1 MILSLSGMTFLCI
14 GLAAVVGWP
23 ALATVRE
30 AARALGNRENALP
43 GSGTALD
50 GAAWPD
56 VLRQSGNVPRQAAL
70 ALESARLVL
79 QTEAIALPIGVLLA
93 FLLFRTD
100 AFGAKLLLGLI
111 ILAAFVPLPLHA
123 TAWLGA
129 IGNAGR
135 LQVVGWQ
142 PILVGRSGAAFV
154 HAMATLPWVV
164 LIAGIGLCAVEPEL
178 EESALLDYGP
188 SRVLTAVTLRRAMAA
203 IAAAALAV
211 AVLTAGDMTVTDL
224 LQIRTYAEESYI
236 QYTLGRG
243 PGAAAMVALPPLCLL
258 GALILLVGSALSRLD
273 PSRIASSF
281 ARARVWPLG
290 PWRIPLGL
298 SLLLLVGNTLA
309 LPLYGLVWRAG
320 RVGGRATLGRGPVWS
335 FHGLAGTLG
344 SAAGEIWEPLL
355 WSLIWA
361 AAAAT
366 AATTLALMLG
376 WSARR
381 SRFSNLITIAT
392 LYSRFWNLIAI
403 ATLCLTLAAPGPV
416 AGMALVLAYRM
427 VPAIYDSPAMIV
439 MAETFR
445 SLPYAILLLWPFLRS
460 LPQDYLDAAALDGL
474 DPPRQ
479 FLRVVIPL
487 SLRPIVAAWAIA
499 FAIALG
505 ELAATN
511 IATPPGV
518 PPISV
523 VIWGL
528 LHTGVDSNLAGVA
541 LIVLLVVTGAG
552 LFALGAVRSLQAIQ
566 RPAAPG

>member
-1 MILSLSGMTFLCI
+1 LSRVLSLSGV
-14 GLAAVVGWP
+14 AVLSIALSALVGWP
-23 ALATVRE
+23 VLATVLE
-30 AARALGNRENALP
+30 ASQALANSDNALP

-50 GAAWPD
+50 AANWTGI
-56 VLRQSGNVPRQAAL
+56 LRESGNLTRPVAL
-70 ALESARLVL
+70 ALESAMLVL
-79 QTEAIALPIGVLLA
+79 ETEAIALPLGLLLA
-93 FLLFRTD
+93 FLLLRTD
-100 AFGAKLLLGLI
+100 PFGGRLLLGLI
-111 ILAAFVPLPLHA
+111 VLAAFVPLPLHA

-129 IGNAGR
+129 FGNAGR
-135 LQVVGWQ
+135 LQLFGWQ

-164 LIAGIGLCAVEPEL
+164 LIAGMGLCAVEPEL

-188 SRVLTAVTLRRAMAA
+188 TRVLRTVTLRRALAA

-224 LQIRTYAEESYI
+224 LQIRTYAEESYL

-243 PGAAAMVALPPLCLL
+243 PGAAALVALPPLCVL
-258 GALILLVGSALSRLD
+258 GVLILLVGRALARLD

-281 ARARVWPLG
+281 ARARIWSLG
-290 PWRIPLGL
+290 AWRIPLGL
-298 SLLLLVGNTLA
+298 LLFASVGNALA
-309 LPLYGLVWRAG
+309 LPFYGLVWRAG
-320 RVGGRATLGRGPVWS
+320 RVGGSATLGRPPAWS
-335 FHGLAGTLG
+335 LSGLAGTLRF
-344 SAAGEIWEPLL
+344 AAGEVWEPLL
-355 WSLIWA
+355 WSLIWT

-366 AATTLALMLG
+366 AATAMSLMLG
-376 WSARR
+376 WAARR
-381 SRFSNLITIAT
+381 SQI
-392 LYSRFWNLIAI
+392 WNLIAL

-416 AGMALVLAYRM
+416 AGMALVLAYRT
-427 VPAIYDSPAMIV
+427 VPRVYDSPLMIV
-439 MAETFR
+439 MAETLR

-474 DPPRQ
+474 DSPRQ

-499 FAIALG
+499 FAIGLG

-523 VIWGL
+523 VIWAL

-541 LIVLLVVTGAG
+541 LIVLLVVAAAG
-552 LFALGAVRSLQAIQ
+552 LFATAAMWSLQTIK
-566 RPAAPG
+566 RPLSLE